1 MNYKEKVLYKAL
13 CTQKASKIASACWEV
28 TLTTFRENRYK
39 AFIWSIIT
47 YPFALIYALYVSFSA
62 SPAKIL
68 QIKSMC
74 IDNNDDVIG
83 FKLLTYYE
91 GD

>member
-13 CTQKASKIASACWEV
+13 CSRNPAKIASACWHVNAIIFDEGHKGYAVLNTVIFPVVWLYAMYSSLKV
-28 TLTTFRENRYK
+28 TPTKKQMVENY
-39 AFIWSIIT
+39 I
-47 YPFALIYALYVSFSA
+47 
-62 SPAKIL
+62 
-68 QIKSMC
+68 Q
-74 IDNNDDVIG
+74 DNDDDVIG